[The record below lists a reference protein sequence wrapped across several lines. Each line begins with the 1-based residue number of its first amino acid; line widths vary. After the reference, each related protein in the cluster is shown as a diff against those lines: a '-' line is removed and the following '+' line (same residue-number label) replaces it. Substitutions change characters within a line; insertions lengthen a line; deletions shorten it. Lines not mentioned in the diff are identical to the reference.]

1 MSERVL
7 QMYIVGI
14 DIAKRFHK
22 ATIIDKAG
30 KVVVKRIR
38 FANSHVGFL
47 SLMEVV
53 RKLDA
58 PAQFGMEATGHY
70 WLPLYAHLRQE
81 NQTVHV
87 INPLQ
92 SDALRNMY
100 LRQTKNDTIDAL
112 IVAEVIRFGR
122 YCETQVA
129 PENIVALRELC
140 RQRFF
145 IVDMA
150 SDLKRKIIALLD
162 QIFPEYE
169 KLFSD
174 TFGKSS
180 MELLATYTTPEEM
193 LSVDTQTLADLL
205 NKASRG
211 RFALDKA
218 NEIQH
223 SAKNSFGILL
233 ASSSFSLIIR
243 QYLEQLKSFEST
255 IVSFDAEIARLMAN
269 FDTKLETI
277 TGVGI
282 TLAAVIFS
290 EIGGDIKKFS
300 SVPKLV
306 AYAGLYPKS
315 RQSGESKSDGHMS
328 KRGSPYLRR
337 AVWLAATVAAFKD
350 PAVSLFYQKK
360 RAEGKDHL
368 TAIGHVCHKILA
380 IIFAVLRDNKPYAP
394 ALTS

>member
-1 MSERVL
+1 
-7 QMYIVGI
+7 MYIVGI
-14 DIAKRFHK
+14 DIAKRFHE
-22 ATIIDKAG
+22 AAIIDKAG
-30 KVVVKRIR
+30 KVIVKRIR
-38 FANSHVGFL
+38 FANSHTGFL
-47 SLMEVV
+47 SLMDAV

-58 PAQFGMEATGHY
+58 PAEFGMEATGHY
-70 WLPLYAHLRQE
+70 WLPLYAHLRQVG
-81 NQTVHV
+81 QTVHV

-92 SDALRNMY
+92 SDALRSMFI
-100 LRQTKNDTIDAL
+100 RQTKNDTIDAL

-129 PENIVALRELC
+129 LENIVALRELC

-145 IVDMA
+145 VVDMA
-150 SDLKRKIIALLD
+150 SDFKRKIIALLD
-162 QIFPEYE
+162 QTFPEYE

-180 MELLATYTTPEEM
+180 MELLANYTTPEEM

-205 NKASRG
+205 SKASRG
-211 RFALDKA
+211 RFGLDKA
-218 NEIQH
+218 NQIQQ
-223 SAKNSFGILL
+223 SAKNSFGIVL

-243 QYLEQLKSFEST
+243 QYLEQLKSLESS
-255 IVSFDAEIARLMAN
+255 IAAFDEEIARLMDN

-277 TGVGI
+277 TGVGK

-290 EIGGDIKKFS
+290 EIGGDIKRFS

-315 RQSGESKSDGHMS
+315 RQSGESKTDGRMS

-337 AVWLAATVAAFKD
+337 AVWLAANVAAFKD
-350 PAVSLFYQKK
+350 PAVRLFYQKK
-360 RAEGKDHL
+360 RSEGKDHL
-368 TAIGHVCHKILA
+368 TVIGHVCHKILA
-380 IIFAVLRDNKPYAP
+380 IIFAVLRDNKPYVP
-394 ALTS
+394 ASTS

>member
-1 MSERVL
+1 
-7 QMYIVGI
+7 MYIVGI
-14 DIAKRFHK
+14 DIAKRFHE
-22 ATIIDKAG
+22 AAIIDSSG
-30 KVVVKRIR
+30 KVIVKRIR
-38 FANSHVGFL
+38 FGNSHAGFL
-47 SLMEVV
+47 KLMDEV

-58 PAQFGMEATGHY
+58 PAEFGMEATGHY
-70 WLPLYAHLRQE
+70 WLPLYAHLRQDG
-81 NQTVHV
+81 QTVHV

-92 SDALRNMY
+92 SDALRNMF
-100 LRQTKNDTIDAL
+100 LHKIKNDTIDAL

-145 IVDMA
+145 VVDMA

-162 QIFPEYE
+162 RIFPEYE

-180 MELLATYTTPEEM
+180 MELLANYTTPEEM
-193 LSVDTQTLADLL
+193 LSVDSQTLADILS
-205 NKASRG
+205 KASRG
-211 RFALDKA
+211 KFGLDKA
-218 NEIQH
+218 NQIRH
-223 SAKNSFGILL
+223 AAKNSFGIVL

-243 QYLEQLKSFEST
+243 QYLEQLKSFEAS
-255 IVSFDAEIARLMAN
+255 VAVFDAEIARIMASFN
-269 FDTKLETI
+269 TKLETI
-277 TGVGI
+277 TGVGT

-306 AYAGLYPKS
+306 AYAGIYPTS
-315 RQSGESKSDGHMS
+315 RQSGETKTDGRMS

-337 AVWLAATVAAFKD
+337 AIWLSSTVAAFKD
-350 PAVSLFYQKK
+350 PALSRFYEKK

-368 TAIGHVCHKILA
+368 TAIGHVCHKMLA
-380 IIFAVLRDNKPYAP
+380 IIFAVLRDNKPYVP
-394 ALTS
+394 ASTA

>member
-1 MSERVL
+1 
-7 QMYIVGI
+7 MYIVGI
-14 DIAKRFHK
+14 DIAKRFHE
-22 ATIIDKAG
+22 AAIIDRNG

-38 FANSHVGFL
+38 FANSHAGFVK
-47 SLMEVV
+47 LMDAVK
-53 RKLDA
+53 KLDA
-58 PAQFGMEATGHY
+58 SAEFGMEATGHY
-70 WLPLYAHLRQE
+70 WLPLYAHLRQAG
-81 NQTVHV
+81 QTVHV

-92 SDALRNMY
+92 SDALRSMFI
-100 LRQTKNDTIDAL
+100 RQTKNDTIDAL

-122 YCETQVA
+122 YSQVA

-145 IVDMA
+145 VVDMA
-150 SDLKRKIIALLD
+150 SDFKRKIIALLD
-162 QIFPEYE
+162 QTFPEYE

-174 TFGKSS
+174 IFGKSS
-180 MELLATYTTPEEM
+180 VELLANYTTPEEI
-193 LSVDTQTLADLL
+193 LSVDTQKLTDLL
-205 NKASRG
+205 TKTSRG
-211 RFALDKA
+211 RFGLDKA
-218 NEIQH
+218 NQIQQT
-223 SAKNSFGILL
+223 AKNSFGIVL
-233 ASSSFSLIIR
+233 ASSSFALIIR
-243 QYLEQLKSFEST
+243 QYLEQLKSLESS
-255 IVSFDAEIARLMAN
+255 IAAFDAEIASLMDN

-277 TGVGI
+277 TGVGK

-315 RQSGESKSDGHMS
+315 RQSGESKTDGRIS

-337 AVWLAATVAAFKD
+337 AIWLAANVAAFKD

-360 RAEGKDHL
+360 RSEGKDHL

-380 IIFAVLRDNKPYAP
+380 IIFAVLRDNKPYVP
-394 ALTS
+394 ASLS

>member
-1 MSERVL
+1 
-7 QMYIVGI
+7 MYIVGI
-14 DIAKRFHK
+14 DIAKRFHE
-22 ATIIDKAG
+22 AAIIDRTG

-38 FANSHVGFL
+38 FANSHAGFL
-47 SLMEVV
+47 KLMDAVG
-53 RKLDA
+53 KLEDVA
-58 PAQFGMEATGHY
+58 EFGMEATGHY
-70 WLPLYAHLRQE
+70 WLPLYAHLRQAR
-81 NQTVHV
+81 QTVHV

-92 SDALRNMY
+92 SDALRNMFI
-100 LRQTKNDTIDAL
+100 RQTKNDTIDAL

-145 IVDMA
+145 IVDTA
-150 SDLKRKIIALLD
+150 SDFKRKIIALLD
-162 QIFPEYE
+162 QTFPEYE

-180 MELLATYTTPEEM
+180 VELLANYTTPEEM

-205 NKASRG
+205 SKASRC
-211 RFALDKA
+211 RFGLDKA
-218 NEIQH
+218 NQIQQT
-223 SAKNSFGILL
+223 AKNSFGIML

-243 QYLEQLKSFEST
+243 QYLEQLKSFELT
-255 IVSFDAEIARLMAN
+255 IADFDAEIARIMQS

-277 TGVGI
+277 TGIGT

-350 PAVSLFYQKK
+350 PAISLFYQKK

-368 TAIGHVCHKILA
+368 TSIGHVCHKILA
-380 IIFAVLRDNKPYAP
+380 IIFAVLRDNKPYVP